1 MEADRGSILQPVVT
15 KIADALHG
23 RSLADAESVI
33 EAARRVLWMQHFTGI
48 GGENVMAA
56 LNVAS
61 SARYAAAE
69 IAGACASTA
78 EPLLA
83 AERVLLELRLQLYSS
98 AYGKAPG
105 SQRRVERCAD

>member
-1 MEADRGSILQPVVT
+1 MEADRGSIVRPVVA

-23 RSLADAESVI
+23 RPLAEAESMI
-33 EAARRVLWMQHFTGI
+33 EAARRVLWMRAFTGVD
-48 GGENVMAA
+48 GDAVMAMLSA
-56 LNVAS
+56 SS

-69 IAGACASTA
+69 IAGACASAA

-98 AYGKAPG
+98 AYGKALG
-105 SQRRVERCAD
+105 SQRRVERCAG